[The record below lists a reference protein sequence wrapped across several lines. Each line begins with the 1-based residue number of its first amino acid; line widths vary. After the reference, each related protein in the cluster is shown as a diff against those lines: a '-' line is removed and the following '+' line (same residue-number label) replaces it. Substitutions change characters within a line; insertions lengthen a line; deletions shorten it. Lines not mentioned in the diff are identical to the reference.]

1 MGKIIN
7 INNTHGEELNPA
19 PEFIKVNL
27 GCF

>member
-27 GCF
+27 SCF